1 MLAGMHLKFRL
12 DAIASHIL
20 TLCQRGR
27 VGQGSYDRFEVA
39 ASRKFDLLFRCL
51 RLTAKRTY
59 IFCAKRYQHSTPTL
73 MVVFFC

>member
-51 RLTAKRTY
+51 R
-59 IFCAKRYQHSTPTL
+59 
-73 MVVFFC
+73 